1 MDNTLCRR
9 EVARPR
15 RLSAAAADSGASVS
29 LQDGEPI
36 EMHSPRES
44 QTVLDRLSAAGG
56 NMDRMNP
63 AMMVV
68 HKRHMPKEP
77 NKFHIPRKAK
87 EKRALFQYV
96 STESREF
103 EDMMNILTSS
113 YFDPGSAGCFTY
125 SKPCLVHSELQE
137 KEFVEKR
144 REMKADGRTEK
155 ELEENYCFLLA
166 DAVRL
171 PLLCENGLCV
181 GQTWLTVLGNPHK
194 GVYLSKYSD
203 LLQVSLFAPGA
214 VGEIIIF
221 KVMKGKV
228 KSIYENV
235 KNLLDPTPR
244 FDSHIFK
251 NASKVTSLTSFRAF
265 EFTQQYFYEYS
276 FDELRQRPR
285 QVCPYAV
292 VSFQFKGKDTILP
305 RLNSQPAEGNKVRAQ
320 FTVWTGDLVKGDR
333 VLCQISLRSFSPPFL
348 PHRLPEK
355 LDIGRVMRL
364 DQVTMLLPSGLFSYN
379 RYNSSEE
386 VEENGHYCRLLEVI
400 DRGRTTSTMT
410 KLLQEMEMMRVVLV
424 TPLSEKGF
432 LFLLSSVQMAT
443 PSERGENWKRCLQ
456 ALFVFPETRDLAKS
470 TSRCASSPHDASESQ
485 MSGTK
490 VMPHLS
496 LFIPALHHALVK
508 ARANPSPELS
518 AGVERQT
525 KEYLIG
531 LKDGKVR
538 QYPMG
543 EYDSKQDEQEK
554 VFPTPKHHQV
564 NMNSYLRSYLA
575 NRALYLLSVARARQV
590 VETHCGPEEP
600 QQIKPKNS
608 CGGLRESAGKEM
620 TGITRDGET
629 NSQKMQQL
637 LDLVLTCKRNAENEV
652 KREEGREGG
661 LRAAGRKRRL
671 EQKTA
676 VRALKYLKASQGPAG
691 HDKIPVEGSQPAS
704 PDSLTSVIASVGL
717 RDSHLRED
725 GSELSVKLLS
735 LLTGLSRAARGST
748 SQEEEQKESC
758 PFERLATKLG
768 LPTNCDIDLRKQE
781 ELEEQTAGSVSSL
794 EGFSP
799 SSHSGEMNLHRAA
812 GGRGG
817 RGAGG
822 YEDEEEWEIPWVLI
836 PITGLCSK
844 RLSPKDR
851 LIPQD
856 PRFRHL
862 AATTHITTAT
872 KPSRKSPT
880 QSPVPSPPASPF
892 QCLSPEPSPPLSPS
906 QCPSPDPSPP
916 LSPSQCPSPDT
927 SPPFSPSQCPSPE
940 PSPCSSPS
948 RCPSSMFPSHL
959 TSPHRRLSLSPYQSQ
974 SLVSVELKPINKG
987 NSGANDENFP
997 PITSREFTGMSKD
1010 KQENPQEKEKNQ
1022 QPYFFTSV
1030 QPSIPQA
1037 AEKSTSPSPL
1047 PFANRKQYA
1056 QKEIRKVKEEDAVL
1070 PKEQKDNQ
1078 PVEKVQQ
1085 HKEEG
1090 VSWYKQE
1097 EESVVNRTQEI
1108 AHEKEQKGKVNE
1120 LISGSLVSQSLS
1132 SPPAHPLRDIDNIVD
1147 KHIGDFFTEMQHL
1160 LQEES
1165 IHCSF
1170 PEPPHS
1176 TLNTA
1181 NLAPQH
1187 TFQPGLPAQFSHY
1200 VSLYNSCPPVQDYV
1214 SSLQDSINSMMT
1226 EFGDNC
1232 HHRNSHSS
1240 QSEAD
1245 TVLASSVSAFVS
1257 SIRASNTKTSEVC
1270 APCGDLT
1277 AADDTFSVCQTPAL
1291 SRGGKVLQPDATH
1304 NSKSPALNIIVTV
1317 PTSASDSV
1325 YKPGDTTDLHSPSHK
1340 LPQSHWNSQ
1349 QSHTLENK
1357 RTVLYN
1363 VRQDNSFT
1371 KTMDCM
1377 SDAEGGSSLAGS
1389 NTGCLGS
1396 SIVSKPLAEP
1406 SHSPQQESTSAS
1418 GSGPAPPA
1426 TALSSLINQLEPE
1439 VFNSLVKIIKDVKK
1453 NSLQFYLHSTE
1464 PRDHVFD
1471 NVKAY
1476 LVKQGNVEKSP
1487 VAFLNQENPDNRLLV
1502 IIKNKDIAGH
1512 IHKIPCLVSLKR
1524 RPSVLFVGIDTLD
1537 DIRNNS
1543 YNELFVSG
1551 GCVVSD
1557 ELILNPDFITYDQL
1571 AELLKLLEQHSS
1583 LESVWKW
1590 KVHCKTH
1597 KKLKEQAR
1605 FRRDSAKILDL
1616 LSAYQKKQIVEFLPY
1631 HHCDMMNHQS
1641 PDLECLTELQARYTQ
1656 FRHTVFLTERFLKK
1670 SPEYLSGGIIVG
1682 GIEEILHNFT
1692 RMVGYHN
1699 VKDRQPV
1706 LDALLATKG
1715 AWAECTLDLC
1725 SLLTTVSEKIMAAI
1739 NSSQPCIE
1747 IHKLMPLDMR
1757 KLTNTRKT
1765 DQPHPDSTQAG
1776 TSFTPQVEVE
1786 EPRLHR
1792 TERQENVAPNKKHD
1806 HYSALLEVFGDLYG
1820 NKPPPSQTVSAE
1832 RTRRLQLYN
1841 RHGQR
1846 FSDQQLLNPMVW
1858 SDIYCAR
1865 PGWVPKGEPYH
1876 QLGQRYWD
1884 LRAAST
1890 VVFVGSP
1897 HHLSSQT
1904 RVPCGV
1910 ICYDHPEGPWCELQS
1925 PNGTQICVLAAPSML
1940 DTS

>member
-1706 LDALLATKG
+1706 LDALLATK
-1715 AWAECTLDLC
+1715 ECTLDLC